1 MRKVSIVSELLWQ
14 LGRLFRLLI
23 GRPRDA
29 RPPKFWVKTGI
40 PFRGQLMP
48 GMAGGAVEV
57 RSDFGGVYLISGQ
70 TVDIANITA
79 VAAVDTSITLAGVRA
94 NDIVVP
100 IPPILLEAGVTIQ
113 GANVTAADTVSIR
126 ATNASA
132 GAINPASSALWQF
145 LVFRR

>member
-1 MRKVSIVSELLWQ
+1 MLRELLWQ
-14 LGRLFRLLI
+14 LGRLCRLAI
-23 GRPRDA
+23 NRPRDA

-57 RSDFGGVYLISGQ
+57 RSDFGGVYLVSGV
-70 TVDIANITA
+70 TVDIDNMTA
-79 VAAVDTSITLAGVRA
+79 VAAVDTVVTLAGVRA

-100 IPPILLEAGVTIQ
+100 IPPILLEAGVTVQ
-113 GANVTAADTVSIR
+113 GANVTAADTISLR
-126 ATNASA
+126 TTNASA